1 VELSSSWFHAPVA
14 FLFGK
19 RTSGSTPPGL
29 YPANPNSKATKE
41 AVKMVQKIRMQ
52 TELYNE
58 AWFETLFQTVDRL
71 HDAASVGNLESPVPQ
86 DVMVGWLEDIIYTA
100 KETILE
106 LQANN
111 NRDGG
116 YRTPGGYKTPGGR

>member
-1 VELSSSWFHAPVA
+1 
-14 FLFGK
+14 
-19 RTSGSTPPGL
+19 
-29 YPANPNSKATKE
+29 
-41 AVKMVQKIRMQ
+41 MVQKIRMQ

-71 HDAASVGNLESPVPQ
+71 HDAASEGHLVAPVPQ

-111 NRDGG
+111 KRDGG
-116 YRTPGGYKTPGGR
+116 YRTPDGGDRNPGGR